1 MVVRVQASRVSLQDP
16 IGTNGDS
23 LTREVMRFL
32 HLQETLGDPMLP
44 RKAAYRATFVI
55 VLQTDSGGRE
65 EYSKARERTLVKE
78 LGKMTP

>member
-1 MVVRVQASRVSLQDP
+1 
-16 IGTNGDS
+16 
-23 LTREVMRFL
+23 MRFEHSL
-32 HLQETLGDPMLP
+32 ETLGDPMLP
-44 RKAAYRATFVI
+44 RKAAYRAPFVI

>member
-1 MVVRVQASRVSLQDP
+1 MVVRVQARRVSSQDP
-16 IGTNGDS
+16 IGTNESS
-23 LTREVMRFL
+23 LAREVMRFEL
-32 HLQETLGDPMLP
+32 LLETLGDPMLP